1 MSLLRL
7 ALFFNRTL
15 KFSVFLAHYFPLLLH
30 NGTESFNAH
39 RSATSAIIVCLYFV
53 AVLHGIMPP
62 KKIPPLLCHAADIFD
77 EPD

>member
-1 MSLLRL
+1 MFLLRL
-7 ALFFNRTL
+7 ALFLNCAL

-39 RSATSAIIVCLYFV
+39 GSATSAINVCLYFV
-53 AVLHGIMPP
+53 AIVYGIMPP
-62 KKIPPLLCHAADIFD
+62 KIIPPLLCHAADIFD